1 MHRARVVFNISN
13 KLGNTERFASWLLNK
28 SQTAAVTVNANRLKS
43 STAAEPF
50 LNGSS
55 SAYVETMYNSWLSD
69 PNSVHASWDAFFRNA
84 SAGAQPGAAYTSPPN
99 LAPYSKNEVPL
110 TALVPASGGM
120 PSISAGSPI
129 NEKIIDD
136 HLAVQAIIRSYQ
148 ARGHLAADVDPLG
161 ITTANLPQLGMRAP
175 RSELIMR
182 KYFNFDEAD
191 MDRVFKL
198 PSTTFIGEKEKAL
211 PLREILYRLEQAYC
225 NNIGIEFMF
234 INSLEQC
241 NWIRQRMEPPGV
253 TKMSPEQKRLM
264 LARLTRSAGFENF
277 LAKKWSSEKRFGLE
291 GCEILIPAMKQVID
305 VSTKLG
311 VESIIMG
318 MPHRG
323 RLNVLANVC
332 RKPLHQ
338 LFTQFAGLEA
348 EDDGSGDVKYHL
360 GTYIERLNRVT
371 NKNIRLAVC
380 ANPSHLEAVDPVV
393 QGKTRAEQFYRG
405 DNEGKKVMSIL
416 LHGDAAFAGQGVV
429 FETMHLSDLPAYTTH
444 GTIHIVANNQIGFTT
459 DPRHSRSSAYCTDV
473 ARVVNAPI
481 FHVNGDNPEA
491 VMHVCNVA
499 AEWRATFHK
508 DVVIDIVSYRR
519 NGHNEVDE
527 PMFTQPLM
535 YQKIRKTKPA
545 EGVVTADEVKD
556 VKDKYVKICEDAY
569 SQAKQE
575 THIKYKDW
583 LDSPWSGFFE
593 GKDPLK
599 TLVHIGKRFSAPPPN
614 AAEFEIH
621 KGLLRILKSRM
632 EMVENR
638 TVDWALAE
646 AMAFGSLLKEG
657 IHVRLSGEDVE
668 RGTFSHR
675 HHVLHHQ
682 KVDKAT
688 YCALAHLYP
697 DQAPYTVCNSSLSE
711 YGHGQAKWV
720 RQSGIVLLQ
729 PHGME
734 GMIALPFRKPL
745 IIMTPKSLLRHP
757 ECKSSFDEM
766 KEGTNFRRVIPEEG
780 AASENPANVKKL
792 AFCTGRVYYDLIKE
806 RRERGLEKD
815 IAIVR
820 NAFLINLAVSHAILM
835 YLADVYGKQDSLY
848 PKDLKQRALV
858 NQKMFFNSSIL
869 FPRLRNITM
878 VVKLY
883 KNDVSPVARACMMA
897 CDLLNVQAE
906 MIDVDVFKG
915 EHLAPEFVKGPLIF
929 EGEKPSEKRF
939 KAIDETYGFLEEFL
953 SRTKDGFIYDPNLK
967 ECVLPQVCTPTCKK
981 DEVYTDCKNRS
992 CTPYTCSELGFPLN
1006 CDSNCKPGCVC
1017 KGSLVRA
1024 ANGTCGVGCPDICIL
1039 NGCACKNGFIY
1050 DRNVKKCVL
1059 PTQCMYNAC
1068 INGGC
1073 DARNCSQ
1080 VGKPVPCV
1088 KLDPKACINGCICK
1102 EGYLPQCN
1110 KPNEVYDVCPAP
1122 CPPRRCDVDDP
1133 PFACNGPNEE
1143 YQPCPASCPGENC
1156 TDYINDSKC
1165 PPFKIGIVVPCKPQC
1180 KCKTGY
1186 FRNTDGVCIIGSK
1199 CDLCPGQNEFFDTC
1213 IKGCSN
1219 QTCDSIGKIYNC
1231 PIQTT
1236 DRISASPGENII
1248 ISAYSVLTPLS
1259 QLALYATGVT
1269 LSQLLAVLNVKNKDD
1284 IRTGFPA
1291 LAASYEGQT
1300 SVNFSVAAEVL
1311 SNINYKLSD
1320 AFIKDSQ
1327 HIFKADAKS
1336 IDFADNVKAA
1346 ADINAW
1352 VIELPYV
1359 GLNFTMFIVLPNKN
1373 DGVLE
1378 TANKLRD
1385 SATFNKAY
1393 ESMYSQTVE
1402 VYLPQFEITTS
1413 TNLADILKKQNVDQM
1428 FNPNDSGLSGILEKP
1443 EQVYVSEAVQKAYIK
1458 CDETG
1463 SEAAAANG
1471 NVLIALEAEGF
1482 IQIFIIIKSPN

>member
-1 MHRARVVFNISN
+1 MHRARVILQASN
-13 KLGNTERFASWLLNK
+13 KIGNSERFASWLLNK
-28 SQTAAVTVNANRLKS
+28 PQAAAMTVQANRLKS

-55 SAYVETMYNSWLSD
+55 SAYVETMYNAWLTD

-84 SAGAQPGAAYTSPPN
+84 TNGAQPGVAYTPPPN

-110 TALVPASGGM
+110 TSLVPASGGM
-120 PSISAGSPI
+120 PSIAAGSPI

-161 ITTANLPQLGMRAP
+161 IKTANLPELGMRAP

-211 PLREILYRLEQAYC
+211 PLREILNRLEEAYC

-241 NWIRQRMEPPGV
+241 NWIRQRMEPPNV
-253 TKMSPEQKRLM
+253 TKMSPDQKRLI
-264 LARLTRSAGFENF
+264 LARLTRSTGFENF

-305 VSTKLG
+305 TSTRLG

-444 GTIHIVANNQIGFTT
+444 GTVHIVVNNQIGFTT

-481 FHVNGDNPEA
+481 FHVNGDSPEA

-535 YQKIRKTKPA
+535 YQKIRKTKPVLEIYAERLIA
-545 EGVVTADEVKD
+545 EGVVTAEEVKD
-556 VKDKYVKICEDAY
+556 VKDKYEKICEDAY
-569 SQAKQE
+569 NQAKQE

-599 TLVHIGKRFSAPPPN
+599 MSPTGVVEETLVHIGKRFSSPPPN

-621 KGLLRILKSRM
+621 KGLLRILKARM

-688 YCALAHLYP
+688 YCPLAHLYP

-711 YGHGQAKWV
+711 YGVLGFEVGYSVTNPNALVLWEAQFGDFNNVAQCIIDQFISSGQAKWV

-734 GMIALPFRKPL
+734 GMGPEHSSARLERFLQMSADDPDYMPPESPDYEVRQLHDCNWVVANCSTPASLFHILRRQIALPFRKPL
-745 IIMTPKSLLRHP
+745 ILMTPKSLLRHP
-757 ECKSSFDEM
+757 ECKSSFDDM
-766 KEGTNFRRVIPEEG
+766 RDGTAFKRLIPEEG
-780 AASENPANVKKL
+780 PAAENPGNVRKV
-792 AFCTGRVYYDLIKE
+792 AFCSGRVYYDLLKQ
-806 RRERGLEKD
+806 RRDRGLEKD

-820 NAFLINLAVSHAILM
+820 LEQISPFPYDLIKAEIAKYPNA
-835 YLADVYGKQDSLY
+835 Q
-848 PKDLKQRALV
+848 LV
-858 NQKMFFNSSIL
+858 WSQEEHKNMGAWSYVEPRFRTLLQNQKQIRPQSRSQSVGWFSRL
-869 FPRLRNITM
+869 LGRADGPQTERPLTETVPRTISYNGRATAASPATGSKAAHNKELRN
-878 VVKLY
+878 
-883 KNDVSPVARACMMA
+883 
-897 CDLLNVQAE
+897 LL
-906 MIDVDVFKG
+906 D
-915 EHLAPEFVKGPLIF
+915 EF
-929 EGEKPSEKRF
+929 
-939 KAIDETYGFLEEFL
+939 
-953 SRTKDGFIYDPNLK
+953 
-967 ECVLPQVCTPTCKK
+967 CVL
-981 DEVYTDCKNRS
+981 
-992 CTPYTCSELGFPLN
+992 
-1006 CDSNCKPGCVC
+1006 
-1017 KGSLVRA
+1017 
-1024 ANGTCGVGCPDICIL
+1024 
-1039 NGCACKNGFIY
+1039 
-1050 DRNVKKCVL
+1050 
-1059 PTQCMYNAC
+1059 
-1068 INGGC
+1068 
-1073 DARNCSQ
+1073 
-1080 VGKPVPCV
+1080 
-1088 KLDPKACINGCICK
+1088 
-1102 EGYLPQCN
+1102 
-1110 KPNEVYDVCPAP
+1110 
-1122 CPPRRCDVDDP
+1122 
-1133 PFACNGPNEE
+1133 
-1143 YQPCPASCPGENC
+1143 
-1156 TDYINDSKC
+1156 
-1165 PPFKIGIVVPCKPQC
+1165 
-1180 KCKTGY
+1180 
-1186 FRNTDGVCIIGSK
+1186 
-1199 CDLCPGQNEFFDTC
+1199 
-1213 IKGCSN
+1213 
-1219 QTCDSIGKIYNC
+1219 
-1231 PIQTT
+1231 
-1236 DRISASPGENII
+1236 
-1248 ISAYSVLTPLS
+1248 
-1259 QLALYATGVT
+1259 
-1269 LSQLLAVLNVKNKDD
+1269 
-1284 IRTGFPA
+1284 
-1291 LAASYEGQT
+1291 
-1300 SVNFSVAAEVL
+1300 
-1311 SNINYKLSD
+1311 
-1320 AFIKDSQ
+1320 
-1327 HIFKADAKS
+1327 
-1336 IDFADNVKAA
+1336 
-1346 ADINAW
+1346 
-1352 VIELPYV
+1352 
-1359 GLNFTMFIVLPNKN
+1359 
-1373 DGVLE
+1373 
-1378 TANKLRD
+1378 
-1385 SATFNKAY
+1385 
-1393 ESMYSQTVE
+1393 
-1402 VYLPQFEITTS
+1402 
-1413 TNLADILKKQNVDQM
+1413 
-1428 FNPNDSGLSGILEKP
+1428 
-1443 EQVYVSEAVQKAYIK
+1443 
-1458 CDETG
+1458 
-1463 SEAAAANG
+1463 
-1471 NVLIALEAEGF
+1471 
-1482 IQIFIIIKSPN
+1482 

>member
-1 MHRARVVFNISN
+1 MHRARLILQASN
-13 KLGNTERFASWLLNK
+13 KIGNSERFASWLVK
-28 SQTAAVTVNANRLKS
+28 KPQAAVVPALNRLKS

-55 SAYVETMYNSWLSD
+55 SAYVETMYNAWLND

-84 SAGAQPGAAYTSPPN
+84 TNGAQPGVAYTSPPN

-110 TALVPASGGM
+110 TSLVPVSGGM
-120 PSISAGSPI
+120 PSIASGSPI

-175 RSELIMR
+175 SSELIMR

-211 PLREILYRLEQAYC
+211 PLREILNRLEQAYC

-241 NWIRQRMEPPGV
+241 NWIRQRMEPPNV
-253 TKMSPEQKRLM
+253 TKMNADQKRLI

-535 YQKIRKTKPA
+535 YQKIRNTKPVLEIYSDQLIR

-556 VKDKYVKICEDAY
+556 VRDKYEKICEDAY
-569 SQAKQE
+569 NQAKQE

-599 TLVHIGKRFSAPPPN
+599 MSPTGVVEETLVHIGKRFSSPPPN

-632 EMVENR
+632 EMVEKR

-688 YCALAHLYP
+688 YCPLAHLYP

-711 YGHGQAKWV
+711 YGVLGFEVGYSVTNPNALVLWEAQFGDFNNVAQCIIDQFISSGQAKWV

-734 GMIALPFRKPL
+734 GMGPEHSSARLERFLQMSSDDPDYMPPESPDYEVRQLHDANWIVANCSSPASMFHILRRQIALPFRKPL
-745 IIMTPKSLLRHP
+745 ILMTPKSLLRHP

-766 KEGTNFRRVIPEEG
+766 SEGTAFRRVLPEEG
-780 AASENPANVKKL
+780 VAAENPSNVRKL
-792 AFCTGRVYYDLIKE
+792 AFCSGRVYYDLLKQ
-806 RRERGLEKD
+806 RRDRGLEKD
-815 IAIVR
+815 IAIARLEQISPFPYDLVKAEIAKYP
-820 NAFLINLAVSHAILM
+820 NA
-835 YLADVYGKQDSLY
+835 Q
-848 PKDLKQRALV
+848 LV
-858 NQKMFFNSSIL
+858 WSQEEHKNMGSWSYIEPRFRTLLQNQKQIR
-869 FPRLRNITM
+869 P
-878 VVKLY
+878 K
-883 KNDVSPVARACMMA
+883 
-897 CDLLNVQAE
+897 
-906 MIDVDVFKG
+906 
-915 EHLAPEFVKGPLIF
+915 
-929 EGEKPSEKRF
+929 
-939 KAIDETYGFLEEFL
+939 
-953 SRTKDGFIYDPNLK
+953 SRS
-967 ECVLPQVCTPTCKK
+967 Q
-981 DEVYTDCKNRS
+981 
-992 CTPYTCSELGFPLN
+992 
-1006 CDSNCKPGCVC
+1006 
-1017 KGSLVRA
+1017 
-1024 ANGTCGVGCPDICIL
+1024 
-1039 NGCACKNGFIY
+1039 
-1050 DRNVKKCVL
+1050 
-1059 PTQCMYNAC
+1059 
-1068 INGGC
+1068 GGW
-1073 DARNCSQ
+1073 
-1080 VGKPVPCV
+1080 
-1088 KLDPKACINGCICK
+1088 
-1102 EGYLPQCN
+1102 
-1110 KPNEVYDVCPAP
+1110 
-1122 CPPRRCDVDDP
+1122 
-1133 PFACNGPNEE
+1133 F
-1143 YQPCPASCPGENC
+1143 
-1156 TDYINDSKC
+1156 
-1165 PPFKIGIVVPCKPQC
+1165 
-1180 KCKTGY
+1180 
-1186 FRNTDGVCIIGSK
+1186 
-1199 CDLCPGQNEFFDTC
+1199 
-1213 IKGCSN
+1213 
-1219 QTCDSIGKIYNC
+1219 
-1231 PIQTT
+1231 
-1236 DRISASPGENII
+1236 
-1248 ISAYSVLTPLS
+1248 
-1259 QLALYATGVT
+1259 
-1269 LSQLLAVLNVKNKDD
+1269 SQLLG
-1284 IRTGFPA
+1284 RTEDPQLDTQTDMAPRTISYNGRA
-1291 LAASYEGQT
+1291 TAASPATG
-1300 SVNFSVAAEVL
+1300 S
-1311 SNINYKLSD
+1311 
-1320 AFIKDSQ
+1320 
-1327 HIFKADAKS
+1327 
-1336 IDFADNVKAA
+1336 KAA
-1346 ADINAW
+1346 HNK
-1352 VIELPYV
+1352 ELKN
-1359 GLNFTMFIVLPNKN
+1359 LLDEFCVL
-1373 DGVLE
+1373 
-1378 TANKLRD
+1378 
-1385 SATFNKAY
+1385 
-1393 ESMYSQTVE
+1393 
-1402 VYLPQFEITTS
+1402 
-1413 TNLADILKKQNVDQM
+1413 
-1428 FNPNDSGLSGILEKP
+1428 
-1443 EQVYVSEAVQKAYIK
+1443 
-1458 CDETG
+1458 
-1463 SEAAAANG
+1463 
-1471 NVLIALEAEGF
+1471 
-1482 IQIFIIIKSPN
+1482 